1 MVLECRISQKTTT
14 RMLGFVKTELLRK
27 RATLVTA
34 RETTARMARV
44 ETTAAVLCPSHTGRD
59 RLAES
64 FITRLIPRKGNKII
78 PNIFGIINVTRN
90 KSNLLPLHHV
100 TKKSNEFVKDK
111 TKKIIW
117 QSQYKFTYD

>member
-44 ETTAAVLCPSHTGRD
+44 GNNSCCSLPQSYWKGPSGRIVYYPPYPQ
-59 RLAES
+59 E
-64 FITRLIPRKGNKII
+64 G
-78 PNIFGIINVTRN
+78 
-90 KSNLLPLHHV
+90 
-100 TKKSNEFVKDK
+100 E
-111 TKKIIW
+111 
-117 QSQYKFTYD
+117 